1 MRITRRGRLWPVLGK
16 LPSMF
21 PNVNRAVK
29 WIQGQG
35 LGYHYQ
41 TMWRDVRSAFDT
53 AEKTPLQ
60 QAFGRYDYLPQE
72 LFIEKDWKRPE
83 SYYYYGTVTFWDPVT
98 KQPFDRDY
106 SIYADTSLTDRE
118 LEELVWAAESEKVD
132 EYGIGWE
139 VVAFTSLRR
148 FHKWGAPRS
157 EGYRVAEI

>member
-1 MRITRRGRLWPVLGK
+1 MRITRRGRLWPILGK
-16 LPSMF
+16 LPGMF
-21 PNVNRAVK
+21 PNVSRAVK
-29 WIQGQG
+29 WIQKQG

-41 TMWRDVRSAFDT
+41 TMWHDVRTAFDT
-53 AEKTPLQ
+53 AEKTSLQ

-72 LFIEKDWKRPE
+72 LFIERDYKRPE
-83 SYYYYGTVTFWDPVT
+83 SYYYYGTTTFRDPAT
-98 KQPFDRDY
+98 GELFDRDY

-139 VVAFTSLRR
+139 VVKFSSLQR

-157 EGYRVAEI
+157 ELYRAL